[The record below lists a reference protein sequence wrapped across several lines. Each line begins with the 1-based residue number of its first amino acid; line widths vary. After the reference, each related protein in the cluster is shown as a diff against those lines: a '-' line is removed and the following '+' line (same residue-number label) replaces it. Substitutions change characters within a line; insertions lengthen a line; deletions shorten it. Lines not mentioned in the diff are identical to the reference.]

1 MEDVRIQRL
10 ADLIT
15 GYSLGVRSGD
25 MVRLDGGAVAFPLVV
40 ALYRSVLKRGAH
52 AYPHIAV
59 DGLAEIL
66 LEEGSDEQVEWV
78 SPLERNEIDLVD
90 ALVTIWG
97 DVNTRALSGV
107 DPARRG
113 RQLATRR
120 ELRERRF
127 ARIEAGE
134 LRWVGTLF
142 PTNAHAQDA
151 GMSLGEYER
160 FVYRAC
166 HCEDGEDAAA
176 HWQATAAGLEAVAR
190 SFEAVREL
198 RVVGPDTDLT
208 LGVAGRPWVA
218 ADGHL
223 NMPDGEIF
231 TSPVETETRGEIRFQ
246 FPAIYEGR
254 EVEDVRLRFEGWR
267 GDPGGGGKGRRL
279 PRGAARDGGR
289 AGARRGRVRAQLRDR
304 SLHPQHPVRRED
316 RRNDA
321 LRPGLRIPDHR
332 REEQIGPPLGHDL
345 RPARRGRGLCRRRA
359 GVESGTLPGR
369 GVIAVVADTHLP
381 RGDRTLPVPCLE
393 LLAEASLVVHA
404 GDFTA
409 GSVLSELEALGSV
422 EAVRGNMDD
431 HEVRHRLPERTV
443 VAAEGLTIGVVHDA
457 GPAAGRGERLRA
469 AFPGCDLVVYGHS
482 HVPELSRSSGVW
494 ILNPGSPT
502 ERRRAPSHTMA
513 VVRDGVPELVQ
524 LS

>member
-254 EVEDVRLRFEGWR
+254 EVEDVRLRFEG
-267 GDPGGGGKGRRL
+267 GEVTQAE
-279 PRGAARDGGR
+279 AARGG
-289 AGARRGRVRAQLRDR
+289 DY
-304 SLHPQHPVRRED
+304 
-316 RRNDA
+316 
-321 LRPGLRIPDHR
+321 
-332 REEQIGPPLGHDL
+332 
-345 RPARRGRGLCRRRA
+345 
-359 GVESGTLPGR
+359 
-369 GVIAVVADTHLP
+369 
-381 RGDRTLPVPCLE
+381 
-393 LLAEASLVVHA
+393 
-404 GDFTA
+404 
-409 GSVLSELEALGSV
+409 LEALLAMEGARVLGEVAFGLNYEIDRFTHNILFDEKIGGTMHFALGSGFQITGGKN
-422 EAVRGNMDD
+422 RSGLHWDMICDL
-431 HEVRHRLPERTV
+431 R
-443 VAAEGLTIGVVHDA
+443 AEGEVFADGELVWK
-457 GPAAGRGERLRA
+457 AGRFLEA
-469 AFPGCDLVVYGHS
+469 A
-482 HVPELSRSSGVW
+482 
-494 ILNPGSPT
+494 
-502 ERRRAPSHTMA
+502 
-513 VVRDGVPELVQ
+513 
-524 LS
+524 